1 MEDILHR
8 PRRSVLYVPGSNEKA
23 QNKIS
28 SLEVDALIYDLEDA
42 VAPAA
47 KDHARSIII
56 DLVNSNQHTQ
66 KEQVVR
72 INSDDTE
79 FGKKDYEILE
89 KCEPDAILVPKV
101 NHPDDILKY
110 VPYLQ
115 NKKTMIWAMM
125 ETPHAIINAYDIA
138 ACSKKLNCFVMGT
151 NDLSKELDLNNVMR
165 RTGLETSILTCLI
178 AAKANKISLIDGVYN
193 AIKDADGFEEECQ
206 YGSGLGLDG
215 KTLIHPAQIEPC
227 NRIYS
232 PSDEEIA
239 EAEKMVLAYEKARKE
254 NPEVGVIVID
264 GKQVEELHVNGA
276 KKLLAFKKLLGK

>member
-1 MEDILHR
+1 MEEILHR

-23 QNKIS
+23 QGKIS

-47 KDHARSIII
+47 KDQARSIII
-56 DLVNSNQHTQ
+56 DLVNSNQHNQ

-72 INSDDTE
+72 IKSDDTE
-79 FGKKDYEILE
+79 F
-89 KCEPDAILVPKV
+89 
-101 NHPDDILKY
+101 
-110 VPYLQ
+110 
-115 NKKTMIWAMM
+115 
-125 ETPHAIINAYDIA
+125 ETPHAIINAYEIA
-138 ACSKKLNCFVMGT
+138 TCSKKLNCFVMGT
-151 NDLSKELDLNNVMR
+151 NDLTKELDLNEEMR

-193 AIKDADGFEEECQ
+193 AIKDEVGFEEECK

-215 KTLIHPAQIEPC
+215 KTLIHPVQIEPC

-232 PSDEEIA
+232 PSVQEIA
-239 EAEKMVLAYEKARKE
+239 EAEKMVLAYEEARKE

>member
-138 ACSKKLNCFVMGT
+138 ACSNKLNCFVMGT